1 MKQQNRLSQTELSDR
16 ELKNRQMASVIS
28 ILVGVFA
35 ISLGFLSCTK
45 QASVDQ
51 GDMYVIPIQSVFETE
66 HPIKLSEIADT
77 IEYLELKTPE
87 DLIITG
93 IYKIMSVEDFLLI
106 EARMILYKFTQE
118 GDYICTIGGQG
129 QGPGEYTGVRDFD
142 VDYRSRRIVIA
153 DDGRTHYYDYD
164 GNYLESEKS
173 ETINSFALIDTL
185 KWICEDQVQIYPFRY
200 VVLNANRDTLHT
212 IANPNYGKPSK
223 NAGGV
228 YGYTSTLER
237 RLYRYQ
243 GQLYTKGD
251 LDEDTVYRVE
261 GIHRIPHIAF
271 DFGSLHLPDH
281 YAAWYD
287 WEAFQKNAMNYWQV
301 PAVFEDDRYIY
312 ATVQRARWDDDGD
325 DFRYVMYD
333 KKERKGFVQK
343 KYAQQKIKDDILGC
357 IDFWPRFAS
366 EEYFYGKIEWYDLQN
381 MLKEGHYTIKPELQK
396 QFDTFDYGTN
406 QLIIRCKKKNLT
418 GNYTAK

>member
-45 QASVDQ
+45 QANVDQ

-66 HPIKLSEIADT
+66 RSMKLSELVDT

-87 DLIITG
+87 GLIISTIRG
-93 IYKIMSVEDFLLI
+93 VKQVEDFLLI
-106 EARMILYKFTQE
+106 QARMVLYKFTQD
-118 GDYICTIGGQG
+118 GDYVCTVGGKG
-129 QGPGEYTGVRDFD
+129 QGPGEYTGVYDFD
-142 VDYRSRRIVIA
+142 VNYRSRRIVIS
-153 DDGRTHYYDYD
+153 DSGRTHYYDFD

-173 ETINSFALIDTL
+173 ETISDFAVIDTL
-185 KWICEDQVQIYPFRY
+185 KWVCCPSPQIYPFRF
-200 VVLNANRDTLHT
+200 VVLNANGDTLRT

-223 NAGGV
+223 NEGGV
-228 YGYTSTLER
+228 YGYASTR
-237 RLYRYQ
+237 QNRFYRHQ
-243 GQLYTKGD
+243 GQLYTKGQ

-261 GIHRIPHIAF
+261 GTHRVPHIAF
-271 DFGSLHLPDH
+271 EFGSLHLPDQ
-281 YAAWYD
+281 YASWYD
-287 WEAFQKNAMNYWQV
+287 YEAFQKNAMNYWQV

-325 DFRYVMYD
+325 DFRYVLYD
-333 KKERKGFVQK
+333 KVMREGFVQK
-343 KYAQQKIKDDILGC
+343 KHAQQKIKDDILGC
-357 IDFWPRFAS
+357 IDFWPRFES
-366 EEYFYGKIEWYDLQN
+366 EDYFYDKIEWYDLQN

-406 QLIIRCKKKNLT
+406 ELIIRCKKK
-418 GNYTAK
+418 KM

>member
-45 QASVDQ
+45 QANVDQ

-66 HPIKLSEIADT
+66 YSMKLSELVDT

-87 DLIITG
+87 GLIISTIRG
-93 IYKIMSVEDFLLI
+93 VKQVEDFLLI
-106 EARMILYKFTQE
+106 QARMVLYKFTLN
-118 GDYICTIGGQG
+118 GDYVCTVGGKG
-129 QGPGEYTGVRDFD
+129 QGPGEYTGVYDFD
-142 VDYRSRRIVIA
+142 MDYRSRRIVIS
-153 DDGRTHYYDYD
+153 DSGRTHYYDFD

-173 ETINSFALIDTL
+173 ETISDFAVIDTL
-185 KWICEDQVQIYPFRY
+185 KWVCCPSPQIYPFRY
-200 VVLNANRDTLHT
+200 VVLNANGDTLRT

-223 NAGGV
+223 NEGGV
-228 YGYTSTLER
+228 YGYASTR
-237 RLYRYQ
+237 QNRFYRHQ
-243 GQLYTKGD
+243 GQLYTKGQ

-261 GIHRIPHIAF
+261 GTHRVPHIAF
-271 DFGSLHLPDH
+271 EFGSLHLPDQ
-281 YAAWYD
+281 YASWYD
-287 WEAFQKNAMNYWQV
+287 YEAFQKNAMNYWQV

-325 DFRYVMYD
+325 DFRYVLYD
-333 KKERKGFVQK
+333 KVMREGFVQK
-343 KYAQQKIKDDILGC
+343 KHAQQKIKDDILGC
-357 IDFWPRFAS
+357 IDFWPRFES
-366 EEYFYGKIEWYDLQN
+366 EDYFYDKIEWYDLQN

-406 QLIIRCKKKNLT
+406 ELIIRCKKK
-418 GNYTAK
+418 KM

>member
-66 HPIKLSEIADT
+66 HPIKLSEIIDT

-87 DLIITG
+87 DMIITTIHG
-93 IYKIMSVEDFLLI
+93 IRPVEDFLLI
-106 EARMILYKFTQE
+106 KARQVLYKFTHM
-118 GDYICTIGGQG
+118 GDYVCTLGGKG
-129 QGPGEYTGVRDFD
+129 QGPGEYTGVYDFD
-142 VDYRSRRIVIA
+142 VDFRLRRIVVA
-153 DDGRTHYYDYD
+153 DDGKTHYYDFE
-164 GNYLESEKS
+164 GNYLKSEKT
-173 ETINSFALIDTL
+173 ETITRFALTDTL
-185 KWICEDQVQIYPFRY
+185 KWICKPSPQIYPFRY
-200 VVLNANRDTLHT
+200 VVLNANGDTLRT
-212 IANPNYGKPSK
+212 ITNPNYGKSSR
-223 NAGGV
+223 NEGGV
-228 YGYTSTLER
+228 YGYRSTRECQF
-237 RLYRYQ
+237 YRYQ
-243 GQLYTKGD
+243 GQLYTKGQ
-251 LDEDTVYRVE
+251 LDEDTVFRVE

-271 DFGSLHLPDH
+271 DFGSLHLPDQ
-281 YAAWYD
+281 YASWYD
-287 WEAFQKNAMNYWQV
+287 YEAFEKNAMNYWQV

-343 KYAQQKIKDDILGC
+343 KHSQQKIEDDILGC
-357 IDFWPRFAS
+357 VGFWPRFAS
-366 EEYFYGKIEWYDLQN
+366 EDYFYSVIEWYDLQN
-381 MLKEGHYTIKPELQK
+381 MLKEGHYAIKPELQK

-406 QLIIRCKKKNLT
+406 QLIIRCKKK
-418 GNYTAK
+418 KQVK

>member
-45 QASVDQ
+45 QANVDQ

-77 IEYLELKTPE
+77 IEYLELKTPD

-93 IYKIMSVEDFLLI
+93 IYKIMPVEDFLLI
-106 EARMILYKFTQE
+106 KASQILYKFTHN
-118 GDYICTIGGQG
+118 GDYICTIGGKG
-129 QGPGEYTGVRDFD
+129 QGPGEYTRVYDFD
-142 VDYRSRRIVIA
+142 VDFGLRRIVIS
-153 DDGRTHYYDYD
+153 DIKRTHYYDYD

-185 KWICEDQVQIYPFRY
+185 KWICEDQVQIFPFRY
-200 VVLNANRDTLHT
+200 VVLNANGDTLHT

-228 YGYTSTLER
+228 YGYTSPLQR

-271 DFGSLHLPDH
+271 DFGSLHLPDQ
-281 YAAWYD
+281 YAPWYD

-343 KYAQQKIKDDILGC
+343 KYAQQKIQDDILGC